1 MCSLQQ
7 WYANQYPRCPFV
19 QAMTSRVT
27 GSSRG
32 TAESG
37 RAWPAC
43 CPAGTRT
50 TSFPSR
56 VTIPRLP
63 SCILHDLLREV
74 LDDDFLLQTHIFFAL
89 PCLSL
94 PASLFFVLQGIG
106 IIHVW
111 NKHLALPPAASGR
124 TGGSFAERLKQTG
137 IFILSRKQLYRFCS
151 LFLTVYLHLCFTGQR
166 HAGVCR
172 EAETLLPRSL
182 PERVSYTG

>member
-94 PASLFFVLQGIG
+94 PASLLNMIFFP
-106 IIHVW
+106 W
-111 NKHLALPPAASGR
+111 
-124 TGGSFAERLKQTG
+124 SFCVAGYRHHSRLKQAPG
-137 IFILSRKQLYRFCS
+137 SAACCIRKDRRQLRRK
-151 LFLTVYLHLCFTGQR
+151 VKANWHLHPQ
-166 HAGVCR
+166 
-172 EAETLLPRSL
+172 
-182 PERVSYTG
+182 

>member
-32 TAESG
+32 TVELG

-74 LDDDFLLQTHIFFAL
+74 LNDDFLLQTHFL
-89 PCLSL
+89 PCIVFLFLHLSFL
-94 PASLFFVLQGIG
+94 CCRVSASFTSETSTWLCRLLHQEGQEAASQKGESKLASSSSVENSYTDFVLCFLQCVFICVLQG
-106 IIHVW
+106 
-111 NKHLALPPAASGR
+111 SGMPV
-124 TGGSFAERLKQTG
+124 FVERLRHFSQDP
-137 IFILSRKQLYRFCS
+137 Y
-151 LFLTVYLHLCFTGQR
+151 QR
-166 HAGVCR
+166 
-172 EAETLLPRSL
+172 E
-182 PERVSYTG
+182 